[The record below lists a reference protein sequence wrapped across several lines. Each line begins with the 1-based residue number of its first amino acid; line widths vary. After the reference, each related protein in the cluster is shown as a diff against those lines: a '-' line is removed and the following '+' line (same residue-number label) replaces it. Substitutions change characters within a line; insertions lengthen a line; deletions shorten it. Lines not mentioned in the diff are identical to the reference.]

1 MKIGLYENY
10 KFTNLSVV
18 GGGSSSTPP
27 PGHTEANKLRKSTK
41 ELGGGGGSTSS
52 KLPPAIRT
60 LIKILLNTSCN
71 ILIYVHIYFF
81 MKSFFPYELC
91 LYFCLIICFYF
102 VRGFQSPIE
111 AN

>member
-41 ELGGGGGSTSS
+41 ELGGGGVQ
-52 KLPPAIRT
+52 LPPNSLQPFA
-60 LIKILLNTSCN
+60 
-71 ILIYVHIYFF
+71 
-81 MKSFFPYELC
+81 P
-91 LYFCLIICFYF
+91 
-102 VRGFQSPIE
+102 
-111 AN
+111 